1 MVLEKPGFCGWSI
14 EYSRTLLMKNPETG
28 FLWVEYRIFSYFVDE
43 KPGFLCTGYGNIRLF
58 KPRNPVSPYTYK
70 TYM

>member
-43 KPGFLCTGYGNIRLF
+43 KPRNRVFVGGVSNILVLC
-58 KPRNPVSPYTYK
+58 
-70 TYM
+70 